1 MAKKDKDEKSSGE
14 HEVEDATGGEGK
26 LKNKKYEKELA
37 RLQKELVKLQ
47 FWIRH
52 KGLRVVVLFEGRD
65 AAGKGGAIKRVA
77 EPLNPRGCRVVAL
90 GTPTDRE
97 KTQWYFQRYAAH
109 LPAAGEIVLFDRSW
123 YNRAGVEHVMGFCT
137 KDEYK
142 EFLRSCP
149 EFEHML
155 VRSGITLIKYWF
167 SVSDSIQ
174 EKRFR
179 GRAEEATKRWKISP
193 MDLEARKHWVEFSK
207 AKDAMFEATDNS
219 DSPWWVVHADD
230 KKRARLNCIAHLLG
244 QFKYKDVLPKDTIK
258 FPARQEDEKYERPP
272 LEKQRFVPDVY

>member
-1 MAKKDKDEKSSGE
+1 M
-14 HEVEDATGGEGK
+14 
-26 LKNKKYEKELA
+26 
-37 RLQKELVKLQ
+37 
-47 FWIRH
+47 
-52 KGLRVVVLFEGRD
+52 
-65 AAGKGGAIKRVA
+65 
-77 EPLNPRGCRVVAL
+77 
-90 GTPTDRE
+90 
-97 KTQWYFQRYAAH
+97 
-109 LPAAGEIVLFDRSW
+109 PAAGEVVIFDRSW

-155 VRSGITLIKYWF
+155 VRSGMTLIKYWF
-167 SVSDSIQ
+167 SVSDSEQ

-219 DSPWWVVHADD
+219 GSPWWVVQADD
-230 KKRARLNCIAHLLG
+230 KKRARLNCISHLLS
-244 QFKYKDVLPKDTIK
+244 QFKYKDVLPKNRLK
-258 FPARQEDEKYERPP
+258 FPPRQHEDYQRPP
-272 LEKQRFVPDVY
+272 MEKQRFVPDVY